1 MLVNLQTKDCKS
13 YVNYTKPSKTI
24 SDNVNKNNK
33 ILFQPLNPIQE
44 VKHPDLNLKQNKK
57 VNKWIKSLT
66 LSASSFLIALPVSA
80 QEVATQAQTSTVLAE
95 LPSQAD
101 LVEIARWAIGYS
113 TVAIVAFGVVW
124 IVATRVLQFP
134 AIKKYR
140 DMALDIATN
149 TIKGITEA
157 LLIPTLVAI
166 IIGVTVLLFGGI
178 GVFSLPL

>member
-1 MLVNLQTKDCKS
+1 MLVKLQTKDYKS
-13 YVNYTKPSKTI
+13 YVNYTKPSKVI
-24 SDNVNKNNK
+24 VDSVNKNDK
-33 ILFQPLNPIQE
+33 MLFRLLNPLQE
-44 VKHPDLNLKQNKK
+44 VKHESLNHNQNKK
-57 VNKWIKSLT
+57 INKWIKSLT
-66 LSASSFLIALPVSA
+66 LSASSFLVAIPVSA
-80 QEVATQAQTSTVLAE
+80 QEVATQVQTSTVLTE

-140 DMALDIATN
+140 EMALEIATN

-166 IIGVTVLLFGGI
+166 IVGVTILLFGGI
-178 GVFSLPL
+178 GAFSLPL